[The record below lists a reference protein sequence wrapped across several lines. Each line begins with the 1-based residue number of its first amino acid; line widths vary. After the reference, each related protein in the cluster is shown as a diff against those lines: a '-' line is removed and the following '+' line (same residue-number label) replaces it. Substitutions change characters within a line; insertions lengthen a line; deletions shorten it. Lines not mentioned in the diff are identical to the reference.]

1 MLQLRQA
8 SESFNLF
15 QCVVGRLDILTNQRL
30 ALGLPRHGPML
41 PNHSALQANPGSGT
55 ARHGNTMDAA
65 YGVGCC
71 PPTGLHLS
79 PCGSIRRTL
88 TAPSVVWAWHMCWA
102 WARGIRGDA
111 PQHRPHCVCAP
122 GLAQHHEGAFPGLGD
137 SSHPLEGPI
146 CHGE

>member
-55 ARHGNTMDAA
+55 ARHGNTM
-65 YGVGCC
+65 V
-71 PPTGLHLS
+71 LHMALAVALPLDYISVHVDLS
-79 PCGSIRRTL
+79 EEL
-88 TAPSVVWAWHMCWA
+88 
-102 WARGIRGDA
+102 
-111 PQHRPHCVCAP
+111 
-122 GLAQHHEGAFPGLGD
+122 
-137 SSHPLEGPI
+137 
-146 CHGE
+146 